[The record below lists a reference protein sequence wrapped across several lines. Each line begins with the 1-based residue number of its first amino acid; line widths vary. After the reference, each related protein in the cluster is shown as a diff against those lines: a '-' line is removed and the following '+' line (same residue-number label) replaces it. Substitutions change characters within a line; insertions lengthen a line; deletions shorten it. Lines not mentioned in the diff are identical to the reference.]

1 MNKPKRKYLGTAG
14 HSIIGI
20 YCKFHLNT
28 VVSYHD
34 IKICVSSIG
43 MNSRDNG
50 SSFDTVGDN
59 RYFETN
65 VFYLKDGKR
74 DFDRE
79 IELDDHLVWEH
90 DKVTPKTIDF
100 VEDCH
105 EEIVQWVENFIRDQ
119 REYQIFK
126 LSLLQ
131 QFPELLEEKQ

>member
-14 HSIIGI
+14 HSIHAS
-20 YCKFHLNT
+20 YCKFHINT
-28 VVSYHD
+28 IVSYKG
-34 IKICVSSIG
+34 IEICVSSIG
-43 MNSRDNG
+43 MSPANDRHYIAASNKYYY
-50 SSFDTVGDN
+50 TVGYN

-90 DKVTPKTIDF
+90 DKVTPETIEF

-105 EEIVQWVENFIRDQ
+105 EEIVQWVENFIK
-119 REYQIFK
+119 E
-126 LSLLQ
+126 Q
-131 QFPELLEEKQ
+131 QNDISTI